1 MASGDWLVNLGD
13 FLKYYNIT
21 ANMLLFFSA
30 VVLIAFIFSL
40 REFMSWLSKTS
51 SLKRELATIKLSL
64 QIMEQKIDALLA
76 MRMSDSTRA
85 EDEADDF
92 ILKKPLK
99 KKPEKKTFDIS
110 H

>member
-21 ANMLLFFSA
+21 PNMLLFFSA
-30 VVLIAFIFSL
+30 VVLIAFVFSL

-51 SLKRELATIKLSL
+51 SLRRDLATMKHTLN
-64 QIMEQKIDALLA
+64 IMEQKIDALLA
-76 MRMSDSTRA
+76 MRMGDSMKS
-85 EDEADDF
+85 EEMDDF

-99 KKPEKKTFDIS
+99 KRPEKKTFDIS